1 MSASV
6 IVIVLCAALL
16 HATWNFLVKRSADT
30 YQGMSSVVLG
40 HIPFGLVALF
50 FVPAVSSSAL
60 MYIASG
66 AVLHTGYQLF
76 LLNSYRFGDLSQVYP
91 MARGGAPFIVALVS
105 VLFLGVSYDRFEL
118 AALVVIGV
126 GIVSLAFTGGR
137 SGGKNSYV
145 SSILAI
151 FTCCFI
157 AAYSLVDGLGAREA
171 GTSLGYYSWVTI
183 INGVI
188 FGAVMCRLRP
198 GVVGGVFTRCLPITL
213 LGGGAS
219 FFAYALV
226 VWAFTQAPIALV
238 TSLRETSIIFA
249 LCIGVFVLKERMNYL
264 KGIAVLLTLT
274 GIGLLRLGAY
284 L

>member
-6 IVIVLCAALL
+6 IMIVLCAALL
-16 HATWNFLVKRSADT
+16 HATWNFLVKRSADP

-50 FVPAVSSSAL
+50 FVPAVPSSAL

-76 LLNSYRFGDLSQVYP
+76 LLNSYRFGDLSLVYP

-105 VLFLGVSYDRFEL
+105 VLFLGVSYDRFEI

-137 SGGKNSYV
+137 SGGKNSSV

-188 FGAVMCRLRP
+188 FGAVMGRLRP
-198 GVVGGVFTRCLPITL
+198 GVVGEVFTRCLPITL

-219 FFAYALV
+219 FLAYALV

-249 LCIGVFVLKERMNYL
+249 LFIGVFVLKERINYL